1 MQLRTICLCR
11 LILMLMSKKNPEE
24 PHKEQM
30 LMWGS
35 FFGNMKENLDMALHF
50 HTGYLIIEQRSG
62 AGI

>member
-1 MQLRTICLCR
+1 
-11 LILMLMSKKNPEE
+11 
-24 PHKEQM
+24 M

-50 HTGYLIIEQRSG
+50 HTGYLIIEQRLG